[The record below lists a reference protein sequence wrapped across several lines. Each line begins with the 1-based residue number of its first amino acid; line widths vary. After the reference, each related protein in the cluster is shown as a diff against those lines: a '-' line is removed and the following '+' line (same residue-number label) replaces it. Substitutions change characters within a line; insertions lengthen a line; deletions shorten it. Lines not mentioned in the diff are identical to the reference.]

1 MKAFP
6 CKSCGSDLIGYG
18 KVLRAKD
25 MSWLPHKWFC
35 ECQNCYRRG
44 ETKWTRRRATKSWNA
59 HDGVDTNVTAAIECA
74 VKERREHDSV

>member
-44 ETKWTRRRATKSWNA
+44 ETKWTRRRAMKSWNA

-74 VKERREHDSV
+74 VKERREHDSL